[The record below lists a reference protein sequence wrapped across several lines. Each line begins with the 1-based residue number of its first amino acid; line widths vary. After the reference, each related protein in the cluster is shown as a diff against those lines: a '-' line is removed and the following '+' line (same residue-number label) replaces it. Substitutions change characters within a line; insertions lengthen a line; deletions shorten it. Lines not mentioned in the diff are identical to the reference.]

1 MARLVESGKLTTDDV
16 KDIEEMLREHRG
28 REPANAN
35 PIGRSHQ
42 GREPANASSIERS
55 HQGKDKEK

>member
-28 REPANAN
+28 
-35 PIGRSHQ
+35 
-42 GREPANASSIERS
+42 
-55 HQGKDKEK
+55 KKEK